1 MDSGFLKR
9 IKRTILGFKIHYIV
23 YIKKIF
29 FLYGLG
35 LLVLSCDTLNISP
48 NSNLFENKSIED
60 LKAFI
65 GGNCRFSEFSIGK
78 YADKEGLEKFGLD
91 TINSKYIWYSNS
103 DQKIIVNTFLK
114 EKFAVK
120 YAYNQI
126 NRIFPKSK
134 GAVTLTVCS
143 KEIEEKLIADF
154 KKKNIKFDLVVS
166 FDDALGHTAK
176 IDLSECDSLKAESV
190 LGKYPEVIVEY
201 IK

>member
-1 MDSGFLKR
+1 LDSGFLKR

-103 DQKIIVNTFLK
+103 DQKIIV
-114 EKFAVK
+114 
-120 YAYNQI
+120 
-126 NRIFPKSK
+126 
-134 GAVTLTVCS
+134 TLTVCS

-190 LGKYPEVIVEY
+190 LVKYPEVIVEY